1 LWTLLGKEAE
11 YLVEEDDRYHIG
23 VLNMN
28 AKNIFLTM
36 EVNVSA
42 KVYDTTKAK
51 KMCSTE
57 NGPCR
62 LSVFFPETHYIILTA
77 ADNVRLKKP
86 CLTHLTLEIFT
97 EVIQKYIVTS
107 IGYREKGYRM
117 LKFL

>member
-1 LWTLLGKEAE
+1 M
-11 YLVEEDDRYHIG
+11 VEEDDRYHIG

-28 AKNIFLTM
+28 AKNIILTM

-62 LSVFFPETHYIILTA
+62 LSFFFPDTHYVILTA
-77 ADNVRLKKP
+77 ANNVRHKKP
-86 CLTHLTLEIFT
+86 CLTHLNLEIFT
-97 EVIQKYIVTS
+97 EVIQQYIVTS
-107 IGYREKGYRM
+107 IGYREMG
-117 LKFL
+117 